1 MKNFKRILELIRK
14 TGDRFIFEDEE
25 GQIFVILDIDDYEG
39 IVLQNS
45 QVNGLSEQELLN
57 KINKDIAVW
66 RDLQNVKDLGEDWQ
80 NLTEDKEKDGLEDQ
94 YYLEPADD
102 EE

>member
-1 MKNFKRILELIRK
+1 MKNLNKILELIRK
-14 TGDRFIFEDEE
+14 TGDRFVFEDEN
-25 GQIFVILDIDDYEG
+25 GRIFIIMDIDDYEG

-45 QVNGLSEQELLN
+45 QVNGLSERELLN

-66 RDLQNVKDLGEDWQ
+66 RDLQTVKDMEDSWQ
-80 NLTEDKEKDGLEDQ
+80 NLTEEKEKDEFEDQ
-94 YYLEPADD
+94 YYLEPTDD

>member
-14 TGDRFIFEDEE
+14 TGDRFIFEDED
-25 GQIFVILDIDDYEG
+25 GQIFVIMDIDDYEG

-45 QVNGLSEQELLN
+45 QVSDLTEKELLN

-66 RDLQNVKDLGEDWQ
+66 RDLQKVKDLDEDWQ
-80 NLTEDKEKDGLEDQ
+80 NLAEDNGKDISEDQ
-94 YYLEPADD
+94 YYLEPTED

>member
-1 MKNFKRILELIRK
+1 MKNLKRILELIRK

-25 GQIFVILDIDDYEG
+25 GQVFVIMDIDDYEG

-45 QVNGLSEQELLN
+45 QVNGLTEKELLN

-66 RDLQNVKDLGEDWQ
+66 RDLQNVKDLDEDWQ
-80 NLTEDKEKDGLEDQ
+80 NLAENKEKEVPEDQ
-94 YYLEPADD
+94 YYLEPTDD

>member
-1 MKNFKRILELIRK
+1 MKNFKRILEIIRK
-14 TGDRFIFEDEE
+14 TGDRFIFEDEG

-66 RDLQNVKDLGEDWQ
+66 RDLQNVRELDDDWQ
-80 NLTEDKEKDGLEDQ
+80 NLAEDKEKDGLEDQ
-94 YYLEPADD
+94 YYLEPTDD

>member
-1 MKNFKRILELIRK
+1 MKNLKRILELIRK
-14 TGDRFIFEDEE
+14 TGDRFIFEDED
-25 GQIFVILDIDDYEG
+25 GQIFVILDIDDYES

-66 RDLQNVKDLGEDWQ
+66 RDMQKVKDFDDNLQNLAD
-80 NLTEDKEKDGLEDQ
+80 DKEKDGSEDQ
-94 YYLEPADD
+94 YYLEPTDD